1 LKNSTEILPRWGKII
16 IRMRQFSKPGMPYLK
31 NSRLKNGF
39 AFGLNRILSPSTTF
53 SSDQKNG
60 LNASGFLDNPHS

>member
-1 LKNSTEILPRWGKII
+1 
-16 IRMRQFSKPGMPYLK
+16 MRQFSKTGMSYFK

-39 AFGLNRILSPSTTF
+39 AFGLNRILLPSPTF

-60 LNASGFLDNPHS
+60 LNASGF